1 MMKKEEK
8 PREEMPGEK
17 DQREEKQRELIEI
30 RRLTGMNRKEFALE
44 YDIPYQTIT
53 DWELGHR
60 RVPKYFLRLL
70 RYKVMLEEGRRFDAV
85 SPAQAAGMKEV
96 RRQMSLDYCCSLK
109 DLEEGSGNL
118 FTEYHPMEGRRRF
131 NETEETFLKIASF
144 KGRLLFTGRQD
155 IIRELQGR
163 YAQTEAAWFMEPGN
177 MRELNELTGRYG
189 YRISH
194 LHPFYVAFEQTPAV
208 YDQYEV
214 RLLERADIEEFRG
227 DSRFTN
233 AFSFQPAA
241 PDEIGISA
249 SKDGRILAMAGA
261 SGDSPLMWQIGID
274 VVPEARGLH
283 LGRLLVTLLKN
294 EILKRGRIPY
304 YGTAFSH
311 ILSQNIAID
320 SGFRACWTELVASKT
335 GDFTENQ
342 HSE

>member
-1 MMKKEEK
+1 MKM
-8 PREEMPGEK
+8 RE
-17 DQREEKQRELIEI
+17 DAQREEKQRELQEI
-30 RRLTGMNRKEFALE
+30 RRMTGMNRKEFALE

-70 RYKVMLEEGRRFDAV
+70 RYKVLLEQSRRFDAV
-85 SPAQAAGMKEV
+85 SEARTAGMKEV

-109 DLEEGSGNL
+109 DLEDGSGNL
-118 FTEYHPMEGRRRF
+118 FTEYYPAEGRRRF
-131 NETEETFLKIASF
+131 NETGETFLKIASF
-144 KGRLLFTGRQD
+144 KGRLLFTGRPD
-155 IIRELQGR
+155 IIRQMRDR
-163 YAQTEAAWFMEPGN
+163 YEKRDAAWFMEPGN
-177 MRELNELTGRYG
+177 LRELNELIGEYG

-194 LHPFYVAFEQTPAV
+194 LHPFYVAFEPTQVV
-208 YDQYEV
+208 YDRYEV

-227 DSRFTN
+227 DARFTN

-249 SKDGRILAMAGA
+249 SKDGKILAMAGA

-335 GDFTENQ
+335 GNSDEKQ
-342 HSE
+342 HFE